1 MNCRRCFAHLA
12 FAVLVAPA
20 GGCGNSADEP
30 TAADKALD
38 SLQQKYEDL
47 SNVDLDETM
56 EWATDDLQKIGD
68 WEYRVLELGNVDAAE
83 LEAAL
88 NEAGAERWEVIWME
102 KTLKGHAIVMK
113 RPAVSYLSK
122 VPLSQIGRIVIG
134 GSESE
139 Q

>member
-1 MNCRRCFAHLA
+1 MSCRRGLTRLA
-12 FAVLVAPA
+12 FAALAFSI
-20 GGCGNSADEP
+20 GGCGDSADES
-30 TAADKALD
+30 TAADKALE
-38 SLQQKYEDL
+38 SLQEKYADL
-47 SNVDLDETM
+47 ADVDLDDTM
-56 EWATDDLQKIGD
+56 AWATDDLQKIGD
-68 WEYRVLELGNVDAAE
+68 WEYRVLEIGNVGAAE
-83 LEAAL
+83 LEEAL